1 MKKKK
6 SSALVIAPAASSA
19 DSAGASSAGSEDAQ
33 SSLAPRDAWVAS
45 GGGSGAVAVPP
56 SSLHGAAGGAVLP
69 ETDVAPAC
77 SPQGAASGAEQP
89 EASATNPMPN
99 ILGGLC
105 SSSKEGTEAVPPR
118 TSSPPP
124 VTSSPPE
131 PGAGV
136 GQPEALLAEHASAVR
151 ASPSPP
157 PARPLA
163 GSSRPSGPSPHD
175 GAEASA
181 QGAHQAACPGP
192 FMSEFVWR
200 AFVFVLFSPSS
211 SVFVFCQ
218 VLMLRICCFAGG
230 VMAGLLTPEEQAA
243 TASARFGPWQ
253 QGPLAPRASEHSLF
267 LAYSSF
273 GLLLLPTSNRPSDL
287 SCYCCYFSL
296 RRLLRHFYLR
306 LGRVLS
312 WSS

>member
-1 MKKKK
+1 
-6 SSALVIAPAASSA
+6 
-19 DSAGASSAGSEDAQ
+19 
-33 SSLAPRDAWVAS
+33 
-45 GGGSGAVAVPP
+45 
-56 SSLHGAAGGAVLP
+56 
-69 ETDVAPAC
+69 
-77 SPQGAASGAEQP
+77 
-89 EASATNPMPN
+89 
-99 ILGGLC
+99 
-105 SSSKEGTEAVPPR
+105 
-118 TSSPPP
+118 
-124 VTSSPPE
+124 
-131 PGAGV
+131 
-136 GQPEALLAEHASAVR
+136 
-151 ASPSPP
+151 
-157 PARPLA
+157 
-163 GSSRPSGPSPHD
+163 
-175 GAEASA
+175 
-181 QGAHQAACPGP
+181 
-192 FMSEFVWR
+192 MSEFVWR
-200 AFVFVLFSPSS
+200 VFVFVLFSPSS

-230 VMAGLLTPEEQAA
+230 VMAGLLTPKEQAA